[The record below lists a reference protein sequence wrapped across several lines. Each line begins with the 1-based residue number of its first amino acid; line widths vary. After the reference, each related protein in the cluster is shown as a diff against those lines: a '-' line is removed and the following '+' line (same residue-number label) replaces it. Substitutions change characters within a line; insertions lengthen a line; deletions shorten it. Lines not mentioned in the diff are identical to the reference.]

1 MVTCFK
7 TSRSWKEQLEHDLL
21 DRENEFVAKRVRFKA
36 TSNPRLKLRFN
47 NLGTIAGVAN
57 SYNWSGTYTKLW
69 IRWDKDDNYTLMDNF
84 DSLDVFK
91 EAGI

>member
-1 MVTCFK
+1 MVACVEM
-7 TSRSWKEQLEHDLL
+7 SGEEQLEYDLL
-21 DRENEFVAKRVRFKA
+21 NKENDGIVGKRVRFKA
-36 TSNPRLKLRFN
+36 TNDPRSKLRFN
-47 NLGTIAGVAN
+47 DLGTIAAVIDC
-57 SYNWSGTYTKLW
+57 SKWSGRQTKLW

>member
-1 MVTCFK
+1 MVMCVKMSWT
-7 TSRSWKEQLEHDLL
+7 WKEQLECNPPGK
-21 DRENEFVAKRVRFKA
+21 ENGLVGKRVRFK
-36 TSNPRLKLRFN
+36 TTNDPRTKLKFN
-47 NLGTIAGVAN
+47 DLGTIAGVTN
-57 SYNWSGTYTKLW
+57 SSNWSGRQSTLW

>member
-1 MVTCFK
+1 M
-7 TSRSWKEQLEHDLL
+7 SGKEQLEHDLL
-21 DRENEFVAKRVRFKA
+21 GKENDGIVGKRVRFKA
-36 TSNPRLKLRFN
+36 TNDLRSKLRFN
-47 NLGTIAGVAN
+47 DLGTIAAVFN
-57 SYNWSGTYTKLW
+57 CSNWSGRQTKLW